1 MLLVVMLQ
9 ATKRITNPRLG
20 QHTMLHERP
29 TGPQSMTMSSSA
41 LDLEEALW
49 QPGWQLPGSRCCCSM
64 PEMTKEMLS
73 NSKFPLFSCNQPS
86 MSR

>member
-1 MLLVVMLQ
+1 
-9 ATKRITNPRLG
+9 
-20 QHTMLHERP
+20 
-29 TGPQSMTMSSSA
+29 MTMSSSA